1 MSPKL
6 YPFITTMDFLDM
18 MIKTSQTILFRVTMR
33 AAKRQCG
40 SNFCLFRW
48 FILIFFLNITFQIFQ
63 MNYLI
68 FFYCLPQTFSP
79 PAD

>member
-6 YPFITTMDFLDM
+6 YPFITTMNFLDM

-33 AAKRQCG
+33 AAKRQCW
-40 SNFCLFRW
+40 SNFCFFGW
-48 FILIFFLNITFQIFQ
+48 FILIFFLNVTFQIFGHF
-63 MNYLI
+63 I
-68 FFYCLPQTFSP
+68 YCLPQTFSP